1 MALYVLFIICSIK
14 DEEKAFEKRN
24 QEKCKFEKGKFHS
37 SKQTIDINNLSI
49 DKIMI
54 SNKNYSSKKGFKY
67 SIGYEDD
74 KKVRPSCIMHAKVS
88 QQSILC
94 PE

>member
-1 MALYVLFIICSIK
+1 
-14 DEEKAFEKRN
+14 
-24 QEKCKFEKGKFHS
+24 
-37 SKQTIDINNLSI
+37 
-49 DKIMI
+49 MI

-74 KKVRPSCIMHAKVS
+74 EKVRPSCIMHPKVS

-94 PE
+94 PEWPSPLERTHLKHGIDIFLWPQRQGNLYTLYH